1 MFLELI
7 ELQFILSQRLKNSVA
22 VEVVEVVVLLLNYN
36 SAMSH
41 LLLPHILLKPR
52 SIVKIS
58 QKVGIVIGDFQI

>member
-1 MFLELI
+1 MYSEII

-22 VEVVEVVVLLLNYN
+22 VEVVVLLLNYN

-41 LLLPHILLKPR
+41 LLLPQILLKPR

>member
-1 MFLELI
+1 MYSEII

-41 LLLPHILLKPR
+41 LLLSQILLKPR